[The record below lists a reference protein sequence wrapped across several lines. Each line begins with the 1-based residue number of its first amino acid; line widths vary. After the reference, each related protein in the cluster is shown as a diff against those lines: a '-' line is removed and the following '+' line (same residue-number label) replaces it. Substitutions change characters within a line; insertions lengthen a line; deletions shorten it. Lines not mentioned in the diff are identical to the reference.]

1 MDKQTAK
8 QNLKELRDS
17 LSKVLDGKEYQ
28 SSEEIKEQSAE
39 AIKQARSAGKQL
51 KKSLVEKIKDLPVV
65 QKVSELGTAGSVAV
79 STAAVAQTTV
89 AIDQTEVFVAS
100 VANDVVEERIEAPFF
115 IDNFVD
121 FHELNDWG
129 QLVISEK
136 IAEVSELQQISQPTV
151 DASGTTQETSP
162 SSHNSSAESSSQND
176 QQQQTDKSSESKSQG
191 QGSKGESS
199 SNDKQEDKGQKQS
212 EQDKSSKDN
221 DSEQDKKDKQS
232 SNQEQKTE
240 GKTESQESNSSSES
254 GTKSETVKSELPII
268 ETPFEPMNDE
278 IKPHSNMREVSPV
291 N

>member
-28 SSEEIKEQSAE
+28 SADEIKEQSKE
-39 AIKQARSAGKQL
+39 AIQQARSAGKQL
-51 KKSLVEKIKDLPVV
+51 KKSLLEKVKDLPVV

-89 AIDQTEVFVAS
+89 AVDQTEVFVAS
-100 VANDVVEERIEAPFF
+100 VANDVVENRIEVPMF
-115 IDNFVD
+115 IDTFVD

-129 QLVISEK
+129 QVVIAEK
-136 IAEVSELQQISQPTV
+136 IAAVSELPQISQPAV
-151 DASGTTQETSP
+151 DAPDTTQETSP
-162 SSHNSSAESSSQND
+162 SSQSSSAETPSQTS
-176 QQQQTDKSSESKSQG
+176 QPQQTDKSQESQNKG
-191 QGSKGESS
+191 QGSKGENS
-199 SNDKQEDKGQKQS
+199 SNGKQGDKEQKQS

-254 GTKSETVKSELPII
+254 ETKSEAVKSELPII
-268 ETPFEPMNDE
+268 ETPLEPMNDDV
-278 IKPHSNMREVSPV
+278 KPHSSFRQVSPT